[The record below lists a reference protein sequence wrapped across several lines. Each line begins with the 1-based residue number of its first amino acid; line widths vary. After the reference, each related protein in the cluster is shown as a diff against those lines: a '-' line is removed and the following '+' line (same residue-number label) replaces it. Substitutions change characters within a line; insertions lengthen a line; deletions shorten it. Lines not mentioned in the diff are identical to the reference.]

1 MLGFFFSLAIIGVV
15 ALFFALKTPHK
26 APFLGAHKTRANVLL
41 RYGGFC
47 VVCLLLAA
55 LAARGESVLRD
66 IYVIQRGYED
76 LPERLAAVGAEIETF
91 SE

>member
-47 VVCLLLAA
+47 VVCLLLALA
-55 LAARGESVLRD
+55 LPVIGVSDSALDNASHRATPPAQTAAATRHLG
-66 IYVIQRGYED
+66 G
-76 LPERLAAVGAEIETF
+76 
-91 SE
+91 